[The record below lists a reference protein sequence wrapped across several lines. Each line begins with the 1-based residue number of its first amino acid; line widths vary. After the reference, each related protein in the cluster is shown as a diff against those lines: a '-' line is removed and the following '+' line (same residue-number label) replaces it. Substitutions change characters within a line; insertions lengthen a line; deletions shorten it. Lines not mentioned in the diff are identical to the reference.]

1 MLLSRTTVN
10 CEGAER
16 PGSALHMTSG
26 IRFFTTPD
34 GVRIAASVH
43 GSGPPL
49 VFVRGWISH
58 LDMLWDDPSFR
69 AYFEALGRAFTV
81 VRFDMRGNGMSDR
94 IVPPVDLEAMT
105 RDLETVMD
113 GLSIESAVLYGQAY
127 GGPPAIAYAAA
138 HPARVSRLVLDGTFA
153 DGRRL
158 TTPERQQRILATL
171 RELPEAGLLLLSH
184 YTHPNPPAT
193 RFRQVERSAD
203 VVDPPFAA
211 DLYELGFRIDVTA
224 LLPGLTM
231 PVLVMHRRHT
241 RAHPFRLGRELA
253 SCIAGAR
260 FVALEGVAHNSW
272 EEQPEAALAALSE
285 FLGAQVALEAT
296 AAQPHGDVALT
307 ILFTDMEGSTPTT
320 LRLGDAA
327 AQEIVRE
334 HNAIVRIA
342 LRAHEGEEI
351 KHTGDGI
358 MASFASASHAVDC
371 AIDIQRALTLRND
384 NADAPLRVR
393 IGLNAGEPV
402 LEERDLFGTAVQLAK
417 RVCDAG
423 EPGTILVTNVIREL
437 CAGKGF
443 MFSGRGIADLKGFD
457 EPVRL
462 FEVRWAE

>member
-1 MLLSRTTVN
+1 MLLSASTVN
-10 CEGAER
+10 REGTRR
-16 PGSALHMTSG
+16 PGSAFQMTPG
-26 IRFFTTPD
+26 IRFLTTPD
-34 GVRIAASVH
+34 GVRIAAAVH

-58 LDMLWDDPSFR
+58 LELLWDDPSFR

-94 IVPPVDLEAMT
+94 NVPPVDLDAMVM
-105 RDLETVMD
+105 DVETVMD
-113 GLSIESAVLYGQAY
+113 GLGIERAVIYGQAY

-138 HPARVSRLVLDGTFA
+138 RPERVSHLVLDGTFA
-153 DGRRL
+153 DGRRM
-158 TTPERQQRILATL
+158 TTPERQDRIVSTL
-171 RELPEAGLLLLSH
+171 RELPEAGLLLLAH

-203 VVDPPFAA
+203 VIEPSFAA
-211 DLYELGFRIDVTA
+211 DLYELGFRIDVTH
-224 LLPGLTM
+224 LLPRIVA
-231 PVLVMHRRHT
+231 PALVMHRRKT
-241 RAHPFRLGRELA
+241 RAQPFRLGRELA

-272 EEQPEAALAALSE
+272 EEEPEAALAALSD
-285 FLGAQVALEAT
+285 FLGVRVAIETPDAP
-296 AAQPHGDVALT
+296 ARRDAALT
-307 ILFTDMEGSTPTT
+307 ILFTDIEDSTPTT
-320 LRLGDAA
+320 LRLGDAG
-327 AQEIVRE
+327 AQELVRE
-334 HNAIVRIA
+334 HNAIVRDA
-342 LRAHEGEEI
+342 LRSHDGDEI

-358 MASFASASHAVDC
+358 MASFASASHAVEC
-371 AIDIQRALTLRND
+371 AIDIQRALMRRNEE
-384 NADAPLRVR
+384 AASPLRVR

-402 LEERDLFGTAVQLAK
+402 LEDRDLFGTAVQLAK

-423 EPGTILVTNVIREL
+423 EPDTILVTNVIREL

-443 MFSGRGIADLKGFD
+443 MFRGRGAADLKGFD